1 MTNDSIL
8 LQSVPPRVEYRLT
21 AKGLEFVTAM
31 ADLLRWMC
39 KWTRIKGAKLP
50 RLSYLP
56 VER

>member
-21 AKGLEFVTAM
+21 AKGLELVIAM

-39 KWTRIKGAKLP
+39 KWTSIKGAKLP
-50 RLSYLP
+50 
-56 VER
+56 